1 MLLSTITRKTD
12 SVYHI
17 CHAFCTFVNVILY
30 NRTWH
35 ASYKGMKRI
44 FGFQYNVPS
53 QSHDQILAAGFSDG
67 DWCENQSYENVRCF
81 WSHPVSQFQ
90 YTHCLQMWH
99 FIPNFHTFSFLVWY
113 TSGSR
118 FFSAFL
124 VELGAEI
131 MVAST
136 IVPPCMICPVASIT
150 RLIALKNTSPRWFSS
165 SKWRNFRSVVAS
177 GACSSIKSI
186 FMNFRNA

>member
-1 MLLSTITRKTD
+1 MRKSILRKWLLLLISSRFSILIYPLSPYTTWSSFRSNLCA
-12 SVYHI
+12 SVI
-17 CHAFCTFVNVILY
+17 SCA
-30 NRTWH
+30 
-35 ASYKGMKRI
+35 
-44 FGFQYNVPS
+44 
-53 QSHDQILAAGFSDG
+53 LAAVAVIVCTKPLPEST
-67 DWCENQSYENVRCF
+67 
-81 WSHPVSQFQ
+81 P
-90 YTHCLQMWH
+90 MWH
-99 FIPNFHTFSFLVWY
+99 FIPNFHTFPFLVWY
-113 TSGSR
+113 ISGSR

-177 GACSSIKSI
+177 GTCSSIKSI